1 MRSTIDRMK
10 NDFDVDY
17 ERKPTKH
24 NGFHGNILIGNDP
37 IDARRFAAKLAM
49 SCESIC
55 GFIS

>member
-24 NGFHGNILIGNDP
+24 NRFHGNILIGNDP
-37 IDARRFAAKLAM
+37 TDASPSLTVTSDRQGSSFR
-49 SCESIC
+49 
-55 GFIS
+55 